1 MIKTIFLTALT
12 VAIAVAG
19 GAASVWMVLDADIAF
34 DTVAVGGWTAH
45 PRRGTAD
52 ADPYARARFS
62 READLALGI
71 GEGLVFTA
79 SRDAEGEP
87 LSLACTYR
95 LEGEMPAARFWT
107 LHAREPGGAIAARPG
122 ARPPALHSY
131 ALLREADSS
140 VATTISRHPAPGNW
154 LAVAGDGPL
163 VITLTLY
170 DTAIASSARVADIE
184 LPRVTREDCD
194 D

>member
-1 MIKTIFLTALT
+1 MIKTLFLTALT

-19 GAASVWMVLDADIAF
+19 GAASVWVALDTDLAF
-34 DTVAVGGWTAH
+34 DTVKIGGWTAH
-45 PRRGTAD
+45 PRRGTSD

-79 SRDAEGEP
+79 DHDANGDP
-87 LSLACTYR
+87 LRLSCAYR
-95 LEGEMPAARFWT
+95 IEGEMPAARFWT
-107 LHAREPGGAIAARPG
+107 LHARLPDGTVVDRPG

-131 ALLREADSS
+131 ALLREAGSD
-140 VATTISRHPAPGNW
+140 VATTISRHPVPGNW
-154 LAVAGDGPL
+154 LAVAGSGHF
-163 VITLTLY
+163 VIRLTLY
-170 DTAIASSARVADIE
+170 DTAIASSARVADIQ
-184 LPRVTREDCD
+184 LPRIRREDCD